1 MTCESTGDDLWLRS
15 DAPNM
20 HPRSGARVGREFSG
34 VSELAPCSLR
44 YGRAFAAASPGGPFV
59 QAGLAHMT
67 VATPAR
73 RLTKLA
79 TRNGAAGW
87 STSP

>member
-1 MTCESTGDDLWLRS
+1 MACESTGDDLGLQA

-20 HPRSGARVGREFSG
+20 HPRSGAGSGREFSG
-34 VSELAPCSLR
+34 VSELAPCSPR
-44 YGRAFAAASPGGPFV
+44 YGRAFAAASPDDPFV

-73 RLTKLA
+73 RLAKLA
-79 TRNGAAGW
+79 TRNGAVGW

>member
-1 MTCESTGDDLWLRS
+1 MACESTGDDLWLQA

-20 HPRSGARVGREFSG
+20 HPRSGARVGHELSG
-34 VSELAPCSLR
+34 VCELAPRSLR
-44 YGRAFAAASPGGPFV
+44 YPRAFAAASPDGSFV

-73 RLTKLA
+73 RLAKLA
-79 TRNGAAGW
+79 TRNGAVGW

>member
-1 MTCESTGDDLWLRS
+1 MTCESTGDDLWLQS

-20 HPRSGARVGREFSG
+20 HPRSGAGVRRESSG
-34 VSELAPCSLR
+34 VNELAPCSPR
-44 YGRAFAAASPGGPFV
+44 YGRASAAASPGPFV
-59 QAGLAHMT
+59 QAGLAHMA

-73 RLTKLA
+73 RLAKLA
-79 TRNGAAGW
+79 TRDGAVDR